1 MQDCIL
7 LNFFPSTT
15 LTTLVR
21 PIYAGHEELDAM
33 VTPACWGLVS
43 ICIGYG
49 NSNSPGLVSLPGA
62 RAPECLTQACRSAHS
77 TIILQSFCNHSAII
91 V

>member
-33 VTPACWGLVS
+33 VTPACW
-43 ICIGYG
+43 
-49 NSNSPGLVSLPGA
+49 A
-62 RAPECLTQACRSAHS
+62 W
-77 TIILQSFCNHSAII
+77 
-91 V
+91 